1 MRLELLPK
9 IKSPADI
16 RGFDSKQLHQLC
28 DELRHYTI
36 DVVTKIGGHLA
47 PTLGVVELT
56 VALHHVYKAPK
67 DKILWDVGHQGY
79 AHKILTG
86 RFEELKTIRQYK
98 GLSGF
103 LKRTESEY
111 DAFGAGHASTSI
123 SAALGMAAARD
134 HHQDDFRVC
143 AVIGDGAMTG
153 GLAFEGLNNAGHL
166 RKQLLVILN
175 DNEMSISPNVGAIRT
190 HLTHIITNPL
200 YNRVRNKIWEL
211 TGSLPKGKKL
221 TRTFIKKIEEGLKN
235 LILPGIIFDE
245 LGFRY
250 FGPIDGHDVDELVHT
265 LENIKDIKTP
275 VLLHVITK
283 KGKGMEVAEKDP
295 VGYHGVKATPTPST
309 NGQPQPVVSGPP
321 TFQTVFG
328 HLSRE
333 IARNNKEVVCITAA
347 MREGTGLVPFEKEFQ
362 DRFYDVGIAEGHG
375 VTFAA
380 GLAAEGM
387 RPICAIYSTFLQRA
401 YDHIV
406 HDVAIQHLPVIFC
419 MDRSGLVGPDGPT
432 HHGVFDISMLNSLPG
447 IIITAPKDGNELRDL
462 LYTGIISNKAIA
474 IRYPKENCTIYNS
487 EENPSMISIGQWEY
501 LSKGSKIAVLAV
513 GSMVDEAV
521 KAMSHLDSRYQPQIV
536 NARFI
541 KPLDEKLL
549 RQIMIEFD
557 AILTIEE
564 GSLNGGFGS
573 AVLSWLNE
581 HGYNGQFQKMGIPD
595 EFIQHGSRE
604 TLLSQIQLSSEGIAN
619 RIKGILSDFEIKVKL

>member
-1 MRLELLPK
+1 MQLELLPN

-16 RGFDSKQLHQLC
+16 RDFDSKQLHQLC
-28 DELRHYTI
+28 DEVRRYTI
-36 DVVTKIGGHLA
+36 DVVTKTGGHLA

-56 VALHHVYKAPK
+56 VALHHVFDAPK
-67 DKILWDVGHQGY
+67 DKIIWDVGHQGY

-111 DAFGAGHASTSI
+111 DVFGAGHASTSI
-123 SAALGMAAARD
+123 SAALGIATARD
-134 HHQDDFRVC
+134 HHGDNFRVC

-153 GLAFEGLNNAGHL
+153 GLAYEGLNNTGHL

-200 YNRVRNKIWEL
+200 YNRVRNEIWRL

-235 LILPGIIFDE
+235 LIVPGIIFDE

-250 FGPIDGHDVDELVHT
+250 FGPIDGHNVDELVHT

-275 VLLHVITK
+275 VLLHIVTK
-283 KGKGMEVAEKDP
+283 KGKGMDVAEKDP
-295 VGYHGVKATPTPST
+295 VGYHGVKAMPIPST

-321 TFQTVFG
+321 PFQTVFG

-333 IARNNKEVVCITAA
+333 VARNNKEVVCITAA
-347 MREGTGLVPFEKEFQ
+347 MREGTGLVPFEKEFPE
-362 DRFYDVGIAEGHG
+362 RFYDVGIAEGHG

-401 YDHIV
+401 FDHIV
-406 HDVAIQHLPVIFC
+406 HDAAIQHLPVIFC
-419 MDRSGLVGPDGPT
+419 MDRAGIAGEDGPT
-432 HHGVFDISMLNSLPG
+432 HHGTLDIAYLRCIQEM
-447 IIITAPKDGNELRDL
+447 IVAAPKNGNDFRNL
-462 LYTGIISNKAIA
+462 LYTALDITDRPFA
-474 IRYPKENCTIYNS
+474 IRYPKASSVEFDV
-487 EENPSMISIGQWEY
+487 EGQAELLPIGSW
-501 LSKGSKIAVLAV
+501 KIEKQGTEVVILAV
-513 GSMVDEAV
+513 GSLVYDALRAAEQLAAKGISCEVVDC
-521 KAMSHLDSRYQPQIV
+521 Q
-536 NARFI
+536 FI
-541 KPLDEKLL
+541 KPMDDAYLQTAVEKFNAV
-549 RQIMIEFD
+549 I
-557 AILTIEE
+557 TIEE
-564 GSLNGGFGS
+564 GVVKGGFGDGVVSWLAENGYKGSTKRLGLPDAYVEHGPRNILLQELGLDADGLVS
-573 AVLSWLNE
+573 AVS
-581 HGYNGQFQKMGIPD
+581 
-595 EFIQHGSRE
+595 
-604 TLLSQIQLSSEGIAN
+604 
-619 RIKGILSDFEIKVKL
+619 KLISTKAVSI